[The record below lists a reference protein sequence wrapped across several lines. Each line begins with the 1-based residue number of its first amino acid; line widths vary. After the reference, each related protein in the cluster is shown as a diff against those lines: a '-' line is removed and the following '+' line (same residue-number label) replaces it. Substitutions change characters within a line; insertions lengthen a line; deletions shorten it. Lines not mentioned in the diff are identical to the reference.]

1 VSAILQIFLDLETTG
16 LELSDRICSFGYI
29 VENSETTECY
39 ETLIKPSCKIKTEAM
54 AVHHIT
60 NEQVATASSFSESKA
75 LVFLNTYNN
84 DKHIL
89 VGHNINFDLEML
101 AREGFIWQGGI
112 VDTLRCSRHLIE
124 EIDRFSLQYLRYEL
138 GIYKTEALKAKALEI
153 TLQAHSALS
162 DAFHVQQLYHYL
174 NEMVSE
180 DELMRMSVEP
190 ALLKK
195 LNFGKYKGHYI
206 EEVASQDRRYLEWL
220 LQQDIDE
227 DLSFSIRHYL

>member
-1 VSAILQIFLDLETTG
+1 VRTLVQIFLDLETTG
-16 LELSDRICSFGYI
+16 LELSDRICSVGFI
-29 VENSETTECY
+29 LEDTEKIDCY
-39 ETLIKPSCKIKTEAM
+39 ETLVKPSCKIKTEAM

-60 NEQVATASSFSESKA
+60 NEQVAKASLFSDTE
-75 LVFLNTYNN
+75 LTELLNRHNN
-84 DKHIL
+84 DNNIL
-89 VGHNINFDLEML
+89 VAHNINFDLEML

-138 GIYKTEALKAKALEI
+138 GIYKSEEVKTKALGI
-153 TLQAHSALS
+153 TLQAHDALS

-174 NEMVSE
+174 KEMVSE

-195 LNFGKYKGHYI
+195 LNFGKYKSHYI
-206 EEVASQDRRYLEWL
+206 EEVAAQDRGYLEWL

>member
-1 VSAILQIFLDLETTG
+1 MQIFLDLETTG
-16 LELSDRICSFGYI
+16 LDLSDRICAFGCLI
-29 VENSETTECY
+29 EDGETIHSY
-39 ETLIKPSCKIKTEAM
+39 ESLIKPGCKIKTEAM

-60 NEQVATASSFSESKA
+60 NERLIEAPDFSKSELLELLHA
-75 LVFLNTYNN
+75 HNT
-84 DKHIL
+84 HEHTL
-89 VGHNINFDLEML
+89 VGHNIGFDLEML
-101 AREGFIWQGGI
+101 AKEGFIWQGGI

-138 GIYKTEALKAKALEI
+138 GLYKREAPKAEVLGV

-162 DAFHVQQLYHYL
+162 DAFHVKQLYHYL
-174 NEMVSE
+174 KEMVSE
-180 DELMRMSVEP
+180 DELMRLSVEP

-195 LNFGKYKGHYI
+195 LNFGKYRDHYI

>member
-1 VSAILQIFLDLETTG
+1 MQIFLDIETTG
-16 LELSDRICSFGYI
+16 LELSDRICSVGYI
-29 VENSETTECY
+29 FEDGETRECY
-39 ETLIKPSCKIKTEAM
+39 ETFIKPSCKIKTEAM

-60 NEQVATASSFSESKA
+60 NDQVEKASPFSESKA
-75 LVFLNTYNN
+75 LLFLNAHND
-84 DKHIL
+84 DKHVL
-89 VGHNINFDLEML
+89 VGHNISFDLEML
-101 AREGFIWQGGI
+101 AKEGFIWQGGI
-112 VDTLRCSRHLIE
+112 IDTLRCSRHLIE

-138 GIYKTEALKAKALEI
+138 GIYKTEALNAKELGI

-174 NEMVSE
+174 TEMVTE
-180 DELMRMSVEP
+180 EALMRMSVEP
-190 ALLKK
+190 TLLKK
-195 LNFGKYKGHYI
+195 LNFGKYKSHYI